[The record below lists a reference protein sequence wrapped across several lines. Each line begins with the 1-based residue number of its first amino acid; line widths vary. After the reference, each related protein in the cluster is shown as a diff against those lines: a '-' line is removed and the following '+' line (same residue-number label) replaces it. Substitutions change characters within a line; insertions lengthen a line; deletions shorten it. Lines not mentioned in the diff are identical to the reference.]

1 MADAVEQ
8 IKNTHGM
15 EGNAVSSPKASGAEP
30 EKMHSTP
37 PSTEKFDRLKAILRE
52 MFQLDRGD
60 LDFGLYRIM
69 NLKAKEIEAFLD
81 NDLLPQV
88 RTALAGNAAGTQAE
102 LEEKL
107 AETRARASDLGIDPE
122 AAPKVE
128 ELKQQLAEAKADVV
142 AETDVYNHLANFF
155 ARYYDEGDFMSLRRY
170 SGGGQPTYLIP
181 YDGEEVKLHWANA
194 DQYYV
199 KTTENY
205 SSYVFTLGTGA
216 ETRRVRF
223 EIAAADNEKDN
234 VKEASGKQR
243 RFLLAESERTKPVL
257 SPAEG
262 PVRASTSPLRG
273 DAQHERDLVRP
284 ERSVSGVEGAV
295 AIDNSELVVRFEH
308 RPLTENEKRIYPGTG
323 AKQQDR
329 LNEAIANRILQALQ
343 PDWQALLTASAP
355 TENTPERTVLDKHL
369 AAYTAK
375 NSFDYFIHKDLGGF
389 LRRELD
395 FYLKSDVLNL
405 DDLALGDTAR
415 LDRALARMR
424 AVRHVADKIIDFL
437 AQLENFQKQLWLK
450 KKFILE
456 TQYCITLDRV
466 PEPLYAEIAANESQ
480 RAEWVKLFA
489 IDEINNSSPLPLGEG
504 QGEGGRVREGQ
515 GVKGEGTQASATPY
529 TNPLTVEFL
538 KANPYLL
545 LDTRHFDADFT
556 SRLLAA
562 LSEAGPLDEQTDGLL
577 IHGENFQALNLL
589 KARYQGQVNCIYI
602 DPPFNTDAS
611 PILYKNGYKS
621 STWSSLMENGLRVSR
636 TLLSEEGVLVAAIDD
651 EQQRELNFLL
661 SGVFHN
667 RILGTILVRTNPS
680 GRPTQSGYSVAHEY
694 LIYAGQGQNSVIG
707 RMPPTEEQAG
717 RFSRNDERG
726 EFEWRNLRREGSNSD
741 RIARAALYYPI
752 YIKGKKIR
760 VPQMAWDYSANEW
773 IVKEKPQTGEQVVY
787 PDNEAGAQKT
797 WRWEWKTVMHSLA
810 DLAVRKDRSG
820 RDYVYYKRRPHEQ
833 GVVSIS
839 CWFDARYSATEH
851 GTALLKA
858 MFGESVFSYPKSIHA
873 VIDAIYTAGASR
885 SEAYVLDYFAGSGT
899 TGHAVIN
906 LNREDGG
913 DRKFILVEVGHHFD
927 TVLLPRMKKVVYS
940 SDWKDGK
947 PVSRKGVSQ
956 LFKYVRLESYE
967 DTLDSLEV
975 TPPDSAQQDL
985 LEQNSELAEDYR
997 LRYALGEETSGSA
1010 CLLGKDFTDPF
1021 AYTLSVVR
1029 DGMRREV
1036 PVDLPE
1042 TFNYLLGLH
1051 VESRRRMDGVL
1062 AITGKDHK
1070 EKHCLILWR
1079 NLNETDNAALEKW
1092 FTRHRAEFAES
1103 LDAIYT
1109 NGDHTLN
1116 ALKKRNETWTAKTIE
1131 PVFRELMFEET
1142 E

>member
-1 MADAVEQ
+1 
-8 IKNTHGM
+8 
-15 EGNAVSSPKASGAEP
+15 
-30 EKMHSTP
+30 MHSTP

-107 AETRARASDLGIDPE
+107 AEARARASDLGIDPE
-122 AAPKVE
+122 TAPKVE

-205 SSYVFTLGTGA
+205 SSYVFTVGTGA

-243 RFLLAESERTKPVL
+243 RFLLAESERTKSVL

-343 PDWQALLTASAP
+343 PDWQALLTAPAP
-355 TENTPERTVLDKHL
+355 TENNPERTVLDKHL
-369 AAYTAK
+369 STYTAK

-405 DDLALGDTAR
+405 DDLKLGDAAR

-437 AQLENFQKQLWLK
+437 TQLENFQKQLWLK
-450 KKFILE
+450 KKLILE
-456 TQYCITLDRV
+456 TQYCVTLDRV

-480 RAEWVKLFA
+480 HDEWVKLFA
-489 IDEINNSSPLPLGEG
+489 IDEITNSPPLPLGEG
-504 QGEGGRVREGQ
+504 QGEGGRVREGIKGQ
-515 GVKGEGTQASATPY
+515 GAQGEGAPY

-538 KANPYLL
+538 KVNPYLL

-661 SGVFHN
+661 SGVFHG

-694 LIYAGQGQNSVIG
+694 LIYAGQGQNSAIG

-717 RFSRNDERG
+717 RFSERDERG
-726 EFEWRNLRREGSNSD
+726 EFEWRNLRREGADSD
-741 RIARAALYYPI
+741 RSARRSLYYPI
-752 YIKGKKIR
+752 YIKGTAIR
-760 VPQMAWDYSANEW
+760 VPKMAWNPATEEW
-773 IVKEKPQTGEQVVY
+773 IVEEKPQIDEQIVF
-787 PDNEAGAQKT
+787 PDNENGVQKR
-797 WRWEWKTVMHSLA
+797 WRWEWKAVMNSLA
-810 DLAVRKDRSG
+810 DVAVRKDRTG

-839 CWFDARYSATEH
+839 CWFDAKYSATEH

-913 DRKFILVEVGHHFD
+913 DRKFILVEMGQYFD
-927 TVLLPRMKKVVYS
+927 TVLLPRMKKVIYS

-947 PVSRKGVSQ
+947 PVSREGISQ
-956 LFKYVRLESYE
+956 CFKYVRLESYE

-985 LEQNSELAEDYR
+985 LADNPALAEDYR
-997 LRYALGEETSGSA
+997 LRYALGEETAGSA
-1010 CLLGKDFTDPF
+1010 CLLGKDFINPF
-1021 AYTLSVVR
+1021 AYTLFVVR
-1029 DGMRREV
+1029 DGTRREV

-1042 TFNYLLGLH
+1042 TFNYLLGLR
-1051 VESRRRMDGVL
+1051 VESRRRVDGVL
-1062 AITGKDHK
+1062 AITGTDA
-1070 EKHCLILWR
+1070 EGKHCLILWR

-1092 FTRHRAEFAES
+1092 FTRHRAEFPES
-1103 LDAIYT
+1103 LDVIYT

-1116 ALKKRNETWTAKTIE
+1116 ALKQPTETWIAKTIE
-1131 PVFRELMFEET
+1131 PIFRELMFAEEA
-1142 E
+1142 